1 MSVPSSLLLRA
12 CARSL
17 LSSSHVEGKSA
28 VQGRT
33 HLKMCDIVARRGT
46 TVRLPQSIS
55 YLSDPENKGKQT
67 SGVNFDTIGSWN
79 NRLDLKIDVEE
90 SIRRGKLIPRIDVE
104 KIGMASLIGR
114 RPDNEDRLLAEEIK
128 PNILLCGI
136 FDGHG
141 GKMAADFVEE
151 RLPYHILYWL
161 ERGEKDLAKILKNA
175 FVEVNNS
182 FTKFLFHSCTKGSAG
197 DQNGGARLLSSGTTA
212 TVCLIRN
219 GIDLAV
225 AHVGDSR
232 AVLCRNN
239 NAIRLTE
246 DHEPEVMK
254 EKERI
259 EKCNGYLTWSSLG
272 KSRVNGRLE
281 MTRSIGDVELKPF
294 GVTAEPDVR
303 SLEIQHGN
311 DSFLVLTTD
320 GVHSRLN
327 NGEII
332 QVISSCINPHE
343 AAKFLADQ
351 ALLFGSEDNCSAL
364 IIPFGAWG
372 KYAETSRQVHF
383 TVRTRNPIMH
393 ARS

>member
-197 DQNGGARLLSSGTTA
+197 DQNGEYHSQELCTCARL
-212 TVCLIRN
+212 
-219 GIDLAV
+219 
-225 AHVGDSR
+225 
-232 AVLCRNN
+232 
-239 NAIRLTE
+239 
-246 DHEPEVMK
+246 
-254 EKERI
+254 
-259 EKCNGYLTWSSLG
+259 
-272 KSRVNGRLE
+272 
-281 MTRSIGDVELKPF
+281 
-294 GVTAEPDVR
+294 
-303 SLEIQHGN
+303 
-311 DSFLVLTTD
+311 
-320 GVHSRLN
+320 
-327 NGEII
+327 
-332 QVISSCINPHE
+332 
-343 AAKFLADQ
+343 
-351 ALLFGSEDNCSAL
+351 
-364 IIPFGAWG
+364 
-372 KYAETSRQVHF
+372 
-383 TVRTRNPIMH
+383 
-393 ARS
+393 